1 MLFWKLEVLKQNLFF
16 CCCLFLL
23 FFKKVKQNDTKKEA
37 NTEPGW
43 GQSVH
48 MDLGNT
54 LRAHGTDLAR
64 LP

>member
-1 MLFWKLEVLKQNLFF
+1 MSQ
-16 CCCLFLL
+16 
-23 FFKKVKQNDTKKEA
+23 KEA